1 MKVLLDTDILLDVAL
16 RRPGFFEDSAAVV
29 SWAEANPGE
38 AAVAWHSVANLFYLV
53 RPDGRKFIRELLD
66 FVEVARVGS
75 EEMRAALG
83 FPMKD
88 LEDAMQASAALSFGA
103 RHILTRNLPD
113 YRHSPVPALRP
124 EMFLHLIGQ
133 RGAQE

>member
-16 RRPGFFEDSAAVV
+16 RRPGFFEDSAAVL

-38 AAVAWHSVANLFYLV
+38 AAVAWHSLANLFYLV
-53 RPDGRKFIRELLD
+53 RLDGRKFIRELLE
-66 FVEVARVGS
+66 FVEVAPVGT

-103 RHILTRNLPD
+103 RHIITRNLPD
-113 YRHSPVPALRP
+113 YRQSPVQALKP
-124 EMFLHLIGQ
+124 VVFLHLIGQ
-133 RGAQE
+133 RED